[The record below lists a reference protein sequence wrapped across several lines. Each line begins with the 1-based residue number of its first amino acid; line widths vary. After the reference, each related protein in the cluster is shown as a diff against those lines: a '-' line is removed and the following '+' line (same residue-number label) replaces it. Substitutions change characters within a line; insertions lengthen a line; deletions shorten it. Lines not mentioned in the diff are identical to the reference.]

1 MWWMQCMTTNDAFW
15 LGFLTGIPA
24 TLVAIVAV
32 MLICLWFFE
41 CEEEQ

>member
-1 MWWMQCMTTNDAFW
+1 MTTNDAFW

-24 TLVAIVAV
+24 TLMAIVAI

>member
-1 MWWMQCMTTNDAFW
+1 MTTNDAFW

-24 TLVAIVAV
+24 TLVAIVAI

-41 CEEEQ
+41 VEEER